1 MIKTLT
7 HTQIYKERDNKMAE
21 YLFRRDINK
30 HNNNTHHKINRL
42 VKVALNI
49 FILISQALRQ
59 RPRDRFL

>member
-1 MIKTLT
+1 
-7 HTQIYKERDNKMAE
+7 MAE

-49 FILISQALRQ
+49 FILILVSQALRQ